1 MPMRLIALLTKFR
14 REKAGAA
21 ATEYALLIALVAF
34 LSVTAWDGIG
44 GSLKKIFEHITGYL

>member
-1 MPMRLIALLTKFR
+1 MSLRNLFHRFR
-14 REKAGAA
+14 HDQLGAT

-44 GSLKKIFEHITGYL
+44 SSVRKVFEAVTAALV

>member
-1 MPMRLIALLTKFR
+1 MFLHSLFHRFR
-14 REKAGAA
+14 RDQSGAT

-44 GSLKKIFEHITGYL
+44 STVRKVFEAVTAALV